1 MPTSQTTD
9 WSALHNRYPP
19 GDGKGLPLP
28 DDGRRVE
35 YPSTADDSNQGAWF
49 YTPAETGAGTPCRP
63 GAGSVPLLVILHP
76 WSSDQD
82 THHRACVRW
91 CIDHA
96 WAAIAPDF
104 RGANRRPQAC
114 GSELVVK
121 DILSAVEW
129 AKAQAAVDA
138 NRVYLIGT
146 SGGGHAALLMAGRA
160 PQGWAGVSAWAGI
173 SDLAAWHR
181 QQSDP
186 NGPKGGYAAGIEK
199 CCGGRPGAI
208 PAVDEEYRKRSPLTW
223 LPKAKGLALDINA
236 GIRDGHDGSVPI
248 SQSLNAF
255 NAVAGEGDRVAEED
269 IRYMTEKAQVPAKR
283 QPAIDDPSY
292 GKKKPLFRLASGP
305 ARVTIFDGG
314 HELVPVAA
322 LTWLERQCKP

>member
-1 MPTSQTTD
+1 MREWIVTIAGAVALAGAAMVGACGPAPRPGSQTMPTSQTTD
-9 WSALHNRYPP
+9 WSALHKRYPP

-28 DDGRRVE
+28 DDWRRVE

-160 PQGWAGVSAWAGI
+160 PQGNVV
-173 SDLAAWHR
+173 R
-181 QQSDP
+181 QNVRRRPRGP
-186 NGPKGGYAAGIEK
+186 NGVISARRVRG
-199 CCGGRPGAI
+199 
-208 PAVDEEYRKRSPLTW
+208 
-223 LPKAKGLALDINA
+223 LP
-236 GIRDGHDGSVPI
+236 R
-248 SQSLNAF
+248 
-255 NAVAGEGDRVAEED
+255 
-269 IRYMTEKAQVPAKR
+269 
-283 QPAIDDPSY
+283 
-292 GKKKPLFRLASGP
+292 
-305 ARVTIFDGG
+305 
-314 HELVPVAA
+314 
-322 LTWLERQCKP
+322 